1 MICFYLLKTSHLT
14 STRRI
19 CYVWRPN
26 QTKYLTSTKLTS
38 VFHFFKKYL
47 LPRIV
52 VEEFIYFA
60 VKAKAFIS
68 KGSGGMRH
76 NINVDGSTS
85 QLTFKKT
92 VQYLT
97 IKYFLFFLMFHTCI
111 TWTNISHTAFYI
123 FDIWAPGSTPMG
135 YGVMVETNHI

>member
-1 MICFYLLKTSHLT
+1 M
-14 STRRI
+14 
-19 CYVWRPN
+19 
-26 QTKYLTSTKLTS
+26 
-38 VFHFFKKYL
+38 

-97 IKYFLFFLMFHTCI
+97 IKYLLFFLMFHTCI
-111 TWTNISHTAFYI
+111 T
-123 FDIWAPGSTPMG
+123 
-135 YGVMVETNHI
+135 

>member
-97 IKYFLFFLMFHTCI
+97 IKYLLFFFNVSYLHNMSQYIAYRLLHIRHLSPFD
-111 TWTNISHTAFYI
+111 TNGIR
-123 FDIWAPGSTPMG
+123 G
-135 YGVMVETNHI
+135 YG

>member
-1 MICFYLLKTSHLT
+1 MLCVTSK
-14 STRRI
+14 
-19 CYVWRPN
+19 PN
-26 QTKYLTSTKLTS
+26 QIFNVNKAYISLSI
-38 VFHFFKKYL
+38 FFKYL
-47 LPRIV
+47 LPRIM

-97 IKYFLFFLMFHTCI
+97 IKYLLFF
-111 TWTNISHTAFYI
+111 
-123 FDIWAPGSTPMG
+123 
-135 YGVMVETNHI
+135 

>member
-1 MICFYLLKTSHLT
+1 MML
-14 STRRI
+14 
-19 CYVWRPN
+19 
-26 QTKYLTSTKLTS
+26 
-38 VFHFFKKYL
+38 
-47 LPRIV
+47 
-52 VEEFIYFA
+52 EEFIYFA

-97 IKYFLFFLMFHTCI
+97 IKYLLFF
-111 TWTNISHTAFYI
+111 
-123 FDIWAPGSTPMG
+123 
-135 YGVMVETNHI
+135 